1 MKGYEVNL
9 TALWRWKGYLIKSMP
24 ISSPLLLSLLLLE
37 LFIMHFVITF
47 CADLRSSARASVW
60 TFIFDSCSSLS
71 SNFFSTQIASPV
83 QLISLNPLHHTYYY
97 SILLHLYFQ
106 YSFLYTRPMR
116 QTRRIFWTLIS
127 FHFLS
132 NGRLKRC
139 TVKRNWMLVTFR
151 GGRNKHCM

>member
-1 MKGYEVNL
+1 MTMKGISN
-9 TALWRWKGYLIKSMP
+9 KSMP

-37 LFIMHFVITF
+37 LFIMHFLITF

-71 SNFFSTQIASPV
+71 SNFFLTQIASPV

-97 SILLHLYFQ
+97 SILLHFIFNTVFSIHALWDKQEEF
-106 YSFLYTRPMR
+106 
-116 QTRRIFWTLIS
+116 FWTLVS